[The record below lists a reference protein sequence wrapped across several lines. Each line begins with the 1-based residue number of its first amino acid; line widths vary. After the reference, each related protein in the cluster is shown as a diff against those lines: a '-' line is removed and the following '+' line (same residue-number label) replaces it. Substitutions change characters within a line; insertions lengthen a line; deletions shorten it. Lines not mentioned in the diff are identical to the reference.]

1 MTEAISEEELKIVL
15 NLAMQLVVANKSAIL
30 MVPEYNLDDNAH
42 QRAILLE
49 RVGQTEHLEQLG
61 LLIDITKSADFADTL
76 ANLREKTKREVKL
89 FLLSPIGLS
98 IYKSHDDVW
107 TDEQKEDYTTQ
118 LIQRER
124 DKSQEIIASATKL
137 AKDLKK

>member
-1 MTEAISEEELKIVL
+1 MIEAISEEELKIVL
-15 NLAMQLVVANKSAIL
+15 NLAMQLVVANKRAIL

-107 TDEQKEDYTTQ
+107 TDEQKEGYTAQ

-124 DKSQEIIASATKL
+124 DRSQEIIASATKL